1 MCESQTPFSQSGNKL
16 HKRPFPVNSHIYI
29 AHEIYHVLSVSV
41 YNTLDVVRIALE
53 LPHFE
58 GVHFSLQID
67 KHFMIVSIQRI
78 WLEEY
83 SLLSFTDC
91 KTLQVVVV
99 QMGREANVDN
109 MHATYI
115 VLDTTAAPEND
126 IVKVQRTNTVTYTW
140 N

>member
-1 MCESQTPFSQSGNKL
+1 MCESQTPFSQNGNKL

-41 YNTLDVVRIALE
+41 YNTLDVVRITLE

-78 WLEEY
+78 
-83 SLLSFTDC
+83 
-91 KTLQVVVV
+91 
-99 QMGREANVDN
+99 
-109 MHATYI
+109 
-115 VLDTTAAPEND
+115 
-126 IVKVQRTNTVTYTW
+126 
-140 N
+140 